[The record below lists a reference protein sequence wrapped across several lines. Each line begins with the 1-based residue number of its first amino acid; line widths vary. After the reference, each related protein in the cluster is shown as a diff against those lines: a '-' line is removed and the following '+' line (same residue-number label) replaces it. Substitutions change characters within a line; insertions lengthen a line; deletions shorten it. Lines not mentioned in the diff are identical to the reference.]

1 MDIKSASSKMVCT
14 TEGSAEGWNGVAD
27 VGGLGVRVTGRPVR
41 EELVENTLEEELAEL
56 EELDELEEAPKGD
69 GEARLGRA
77 SRGYHGGLLKLS
89 GSGPSS
95 GSMAG
100 EPVLGFP

>member
-1 MDIKSASSKMVCT
+1 MDCT
-14 TEGSAEGWNGVAD
+14 TEGSAEGWKGVAV

-41 EELVENTLEEELAEL
+41 EGLVEKALEEEIAEL

-69 GEARLGRA
+69 GEALVDRA
-77 SRGYHGGLLKLS
+77 SRGYHGGLLTLS
-89 GSGPSS
+89 GSEPSS

-100 EPVLGFP
+100 APVLGFP

>member
-1 MDIKSASSKMVCT
+1 M
-14 TEGSAEGWNGVAD
+14 AD
-27 VGGLGVRVTGRPVR
+27 VGGLVERVTGRPVR
-41 EELVENTLEEELAEL
+41 EELVEKALEEELAEL
-56 EELDELEEAPKGD
+56 EKLEELEEAPKGD
-69 GEARLGRA
+69 GEARVDRA

-100 EPVLGFP
+100 APVLGFPCVQARQAVPRSARKL

>member
-1 MDIKSASSKMVCT
+1 MAV
-14 TEGSAEGWNGVAD
+14 
-27 VGGLGVRVTGRPVR
+27 VGGLGVRVTGRLVR
-41 EELVENTLEEELAEL
+41 EVLVENALEEELAEL

-69 GEARLGRA
+69 GEALVDRA

-95 GSMAG
+95 GSMVGA
-100 EPVLGFP
+100 PVLGFP

>member
-1 MDIKSASSKMVCT
+1 MADI
-14 TEGSAEGWNGVAD
+14 
-27 VGGLGVRVTGRPVR
+27 GGLEGRVTGRLVR
-41 EELVENTLEEELAEL
+41 EELVENALEEELAEL

-69 GEARLGRA
+69 GEACVGRA
-77 SRGYHGGLLKLS
+77 SRGNHGGLLKLS

-100 EPVLGFP
+100 APVLGFP